1 MFRPGI
7 VAIALVS
14 ACSFPHGVIGEQED
28 AGPIDVPS
36 TDAPMIDAAPPIDAP
51 PDTPPVDPPA
61 DADSDGVPDATD
73 NCPSVPNANQR
84 DHDGDARGDACDKC
98 PHLASATD
106 PDGDG
111 DGVGDDCDPRP
122 MTGGDSIALFEG
134 FYDANATTGWVA
146 AGNGMW
152 SVANGKLTQ
161 SSTTTSSTTHTLGPT
176 TNIAR
181 AAVTAGVQ
189 VIALGNGTGFETPHV
204 SVTAGVAQGRS
215 YWCSVVDDG
224 DENKVYA
231 TVQQGIMY
239 TFPNED
245 WDGTFQAGSELRLTL
260 SLIGSNNRC
269 RVVQGATTGS
279 AMGNIGMAS
288 GVVQVAT
295 RSASA
300 SFDYL
305 FVVSIGN

>member
-1 MFRPGI
+1 MFRGI
-7 VAIALVS
+7 AIALLS
-14 ACSFPHGVIGEQED
+14 ACSFPHGVIGDKDD
-28 AGPIDVPS
+28 AGVVDAPL
-36 TDAPMIDAAPPIDAP
+36 TDAPMIDAELPPIDAP
-51 PDTPPVDPPA
+51 PDTPPVDD
-61 DADSDGVPDATD
+61 DADSDGVKDQMD

-106 PDGDG
+106 PDGDS

-122 MTGGDSIALFEG
+122 TTAGDSIALFEG
-134 FYDANATTGWVA
+134 FYDATATTGWIA
-146 AGNGMW
+146 TGNGTW
-152 SVANGKLTQ
+152 AVANGMLTQ
-161 SSTTTSSTTHTLGPT
+161 SSTTTSMTTHTFGPPT
-176 TNIAR
+176 TIAR

-189 VIALGNGTGFETPHV
+189 VVALGNGSGFETPHV

-224 DENKVYA
+224 EDNKVYA
-231 TVQQGIMY
+231 SVQQGI
-239 TFPNED
+239 TWSFPNVD
-245 WDGTFQAGSELRLTL
+245 WDGTFAAGSDLRLTL
-260 SLIGSNNRC
+260 ALLGSNNEC
-269 RVVQGATTGS
+269 RVVQGMTNGNIA
-279 AMGNIGMAS
+279 GNIGTAS

-295 RSASA
+295 RTASA